1 MNRPR
6 IKRDA
11 WTPSGWVCRSTEAGG
26 FTGTHPVIGSGDTVA
41 QAYYNWRQK
50 CLSDP
55 RRPQET

>member
-11 WTPSGWVCRSTEAGG
+11 WSSTGYVCRSTEPGG
-26 FTGTHPVIGSGDTVA
+26 FFSTHPVIATGDTVA

-50 CLSDP
+50 CLADP
-55 RRPQET
+55 RKQES